1 MNPNFKLIETR
12 SNGFYTTK
20 TVEVS
25 DLSIDWLLRNY
36 GKPTEDAS
44 LYLCCFMAYAIE
56 GSLRQG
62 ETTSLNYHPS
72 YNLFPVG
79 NDGNVS
85 SANFNYSLMMGLGL
99 SKKAMA
105 GVRAVMQRDFGVHF
119 EKGSEAPQSGSDSF
133 GITTLIRFLRF
144 TGSEV
149 VSAEISPLYDA
160 MLEFLVHRDSPKLC
174 RKLILKKIKE
184 KHPNFIFPTLTFT
197 YTARNES

>member
-1 MNPNFKLIETR
+1 MNPNFKVISEIGT
-12 SNGFYTTK
+12 SYK
-20 TVEVS
+20 KQITVEVT
-25 DLSIDWLLRNY
+25 DMTIDWLLENFSNDVENVC
-36 GKPTEDAS
+36 P
-44 LYLCCFMAYAIE
+44 YLCGFMSSVIE
-56 GSLRQG
+56 GSRRRGDKKLTFQLTDNHIHV
-62 ETTSLNYHPS
+62 E
-72 YNLFPVG
+72 
-79 NDGNVS
+79 NDGEVS
-85 SANFNYSLMMGLGL
+85 SAGMNYHLMMGLGL

-160 MLEFLVHRDSPKLC
+160 MQEFLAHRDSPKLC
-174 RKLILKKIKE
+174 RKLILEKIKE

>member
-1 MNPNFKLIETR
+1 
-12 SNGFYTTK
+12 
-20 TVEVS
+20 
-25 DLSIDWLLRNY
+25 
-36 GKPTEDAS
+36 
-44 LYLCCFMAYAIE
+44 
-56 GSLRQG
+56 
-62 ETTSLNYHPS
+62 
-72 YNLFPVG
+72 
-79 NDGNVS
+79 
-85 SANFNYSLMMGLGL
+85 MMGLGL

-119 EKGSEAPQSGSDSF
+119 KKGSEAPQSGSDSF

-160 MLEFLVHRDSPKLC
+160 MLEFLAHRDSPKLC
-174 RKLILKKIKE
+174 RKLILEKIKE